1 MKEHHP
7 LFTEISSQEAST
19 VSGGRSRVG
28 FDLDTY
34 MFILGAGV
42 LFGNPGLTPEEIQF
56 AWEQAF
62 IFDTRSHKKKKR
74 WT

>member
-1 MKEHHP
+1 MEEQNL
-7 LFTEISSQEAST
+7 LFTDISSEEAAT
-19 VSGGRSRVG
+19 VSGGRSRVS

-34 MFILGAGV
+34 AFIIGAGV

-62 IFDTRSHKKKKR
+62 VFDTRSNKKKKR
-74 WT
+74 